1 MVYVRVRFL
10 KMSSKHDEDIET
22 SSHRLA
28 PLGSW
33 TFLTLDED
41 GANSY
46 SYILPELLLTDV
58 LARKC
63 ELLNSVASQQ
73 MQLNDITQA
82 AEKSFSQ
89 DSNLKAMKSYDS
101 RVVPLR
107 RRSNSHLIIQRRTSY
122 IHHQNTLVRNLN
134 NALIAAAQTQPPSLT
149 AESTPSEATTS
160 SSSSLP
166 STLTMPFNVLKGLVG
181 STNPK
186 VPDSFQQLAEGSR
199 TPAVSSKSEVILG
212 DGCVGLANLG
222 NTCYMSSALQCLS
235 HTPLLRHFF
244 LSGRYLSEI
253 NKSNPLG
260 TGGIIA
266 QEFAGLLKLL
276 WNSNCHVVPTR
287 FKKTLGK
294 LKMQFSGN
302 DQNDAQEFLAE
313 LLDMLHE
320 DLNRVTEKKYVEALS
335 DEEIDSMNLKEQAED
350 AWRRHIARNRSILVD
365 LFQGQMCSK
374 IACPSCSK
382 VSRTYDPFMFLS
394 VPLLP
399 KQHQCKVY
407 VTVVRRMLV
416 VRRGGTRI
424 VEEDRALES
433 YREHRNP
440 SRYCVTVPRL
450 GDISDLKSE
459 IYRLTN
465 IPTKHMFVMVAKGRR
480 VIKTVQEGDPLT
492 EVAELGGNKCIVYEA
507 CKDIPFLSTISLSR
521 FNNRRAAYRG
531 TSIYEGENIGS
542 VGYMDKIEYDA
553 GTFWEGDVIVDI
565 GSQYDEDK
573 TAYWENGESV
583 EESKHLYWP
592 ERLADF
598 KVGMRVD
605 AMDMRGQWFAG
616 CVEEVRMFSPQQGTP
631 LPSAAES
638 KNTFSPK
645 TRSNENDSSSCL
657 EEYYV
662 RIHFDN
668 FSPLWDEWISEDD
681 FLKGRISRVYSHSE
695 RKIKLLEI
703 SVVNRRLVSDP
714 RQPVELFGVPSAL
727 ICESVRSC
735 RHALRIL
742 SEQSL
747 RYMTEEEVIRYL
759 DHERDPIVHK
769 DYKPPFVV
777 KLLSNV
783 RPLATGRELEELRRN
798 GEVTPNRKSH
808 HHEASMQQDWEGTLF
823 PDSAERPLCNL
834 NHSRLLI
841 AVDWVDPSPGL
852 ARNPR
857 ELHYEDHK
865 DYLSAVFE
873 LNNHSKDKVKR
884 ESQVYR
890 APEAFSSF
898 NGTPLNDV
906 IDLHDCFKTF
916 TNDEVLDED
925 TWYCGRCKTHRRG
938 LMQASLY
945 RLPDILVIHIKRF
958 SMTARRKDKI
968 RTKVVFPLVSLNM
981 GEYLAPESS
990 ESSRNCIYDLYAVA
1004 NHIGDMTRGHYT
1016 AFINCQIDSPA
1027 DLKTGRSAAEV
1038 IDNPQNDSCSK
1049 GRWFLFDDDV
1059 VEEVPSSRVVS
1070 GAAYVLFYKRRKLT
1084 PSNIINL
1091 TT

>member
-1 MVYVRVRFL
+1 MYVRVRFL
-10 KMSSKHDEDIET
+10 RMSSKHDEDIEVT
-22 SSHRLA
+22 SHRLA

-33 TFLTLDED
+33 TFLALDED

-63 ELLNSVASQQ
+63 ELLSSVATQQ
-73 MQLNDITQA
+73 MQLHDITSVPD
-82 AEKSFSQ
+82 KSFGHEVNLRPMKTS
-89 DSNLKAMKSYDS
+89 DSK
-101 RVVPLR
+101 VVPLR

-122 IHHQNTLVRNLN
+122 IHHQSTLVRSLF
-134 NALIAAAQTQPPSLT
+134 LSLVAAAQTQPPSIT
-149 AESTPSEATTS
+149 AESTPSETTTS
-160 SSSSLP
+160 SSSSLQ
-166 STLTMPFNVLKGLVG
+166 SSLTMPFNVLKGLVA
-181 STNPK
+181 SSNPR
-186 VPDSFQQLAEGSR
+186 VPDAFQQMAEGSR
-199 TPAVSSKSEVILG
+199 TPAVSSKSEVIVG

-244 LSGRYLSEI
+244 LSGRYLAEI
-253 NKSNPLG
+253 NKNNPLG

-266 QEFAGLLKLL
+266 QEFAGLLKSL

-294 LKMQFSGN
+294 VKMQFSGN

-320 DLNRVTEKKYVEALS
+320 DLNRVTEKSYVEALS
-335 DEEIDSMNLKEQAED
+335 DEETESMSLAEQAED
-350 AWRRHIARNRSILVD
+350 AWKRHLARNRSILVD

-399 KQHQCKVY
+399 KLHHCKVY

-416 VRRGGTRI
+416 IRRKGARAI
-424 VEEDRALES
+424 DEDLALNS
-433 YREHRNP
+433 YRKHRNP

-450 GDISDLKSE
+450 GDVSDLKTE
-459 IYRLTN
+459 VHRFTN

-480 VIKTVQEGDPLT
+480 VIKTVQDGDPLT
-492 EVAELGGNKCIVYEA
+492 EVAELGGNKCIIYEA
-507 CKDIPFLSTISLSR
+507 CKDIPFLSTISISR
-521 FNNRRAAYRG
+521 FNNRRASYRNNNVH
-531 TSIYEGENIGS
+531 EGENIGS
-542 VGYMDKIEYDA
+542 VGYVDKAEYDT
-553 GTFWEGDVIVDI
+553 GNSWEGDVIVDI
-565 GSQYDEDK
+565 GSHLDGDK
-573 TAYWENGESV
+573 DAYWETGVAE
-583 EESKHLYWP
+583 EESKQLFWP
-592 ERLADF
+592 ERLSDF
-598 KVGMRVD
+598 RVGMRVD

-616 CVEEVRMFSPQQGTP
+616 CVEEVRMFSPLRDDSKSSFFP
-631 LPSAAES
+631 KARSYDHDASPSSNPAE
-638 KNTFSPK
+638 
-645 TRSNENDSSSCL
+645 EC
-657 EEYYV
+657 YV

-668 FSPLWDEWISEDD
+668 FSPLWDEWISEED

-703 SVVNRRLVSDP
+703 SVVHRRLVNDN
-714 RQPVELFGVPSAL
+714 RQPIELFGVPSAL

-735 RHALRIL
+735 RHALRVLI
-742 SEQSL
+742 EQSL
-747 RYMTEEEVIRYL
+747 RYMTEEELMRYL
-759 DHERDPIVHK
+759 EHERDPITHR

-777 KLLSNV
+777 RLLSNV
-783 RPLATGRELEELRRN
+783 RPLATGNELEELRRN
-798 GEVTPNRKSH
+798 GEVTPTRKSH

-823 PDSAERPLCNL
+823 PDSSERPLCNL
-834 NHSRLLI
+834 NHPRLLI
-841 AVDWVDPSPGL
+841 AIDWYDPASGL
-852 ARNPR
+852 TRNPR
-857 ELHYEDHK
+857 ELHYDDHE

-873 LNNHSKDKVKR
+873 LNNLTKDKLKR
-884 ESQVYR
+884 ESQIYR
-890 APEAFSSF
+890 APEAFSNF
-898 NGTPLNDV
+898 IGTPTNDTV
-906 IDLHDCFKTF
+906 DLHDCFKTF
-916 TNDEVLDED
+916 TNAEVLDED

-958 SMTARRKDKI
+958 SMTARRRDKI
-968 RTKVVFPLVSLNM
+968 RTKVIFPLVSLNM
-981 GEYLAPESS
+981 GEYLATESS

-1016 AFINCQIDSPA
+1016 AFINCQVDSPTDA
-1027 DLKTGRSAAEV
+1027 KTGRPVSEV
-1038 IDNPQNDSCSK
+1038 IDNPQNDLSSK

-1059 VEEVPSSRVVS
+1059 VEEVPASRVVS
-1070 GAAYVLFYKRRKLT
+1070 GAAYVLFYRRRKLT